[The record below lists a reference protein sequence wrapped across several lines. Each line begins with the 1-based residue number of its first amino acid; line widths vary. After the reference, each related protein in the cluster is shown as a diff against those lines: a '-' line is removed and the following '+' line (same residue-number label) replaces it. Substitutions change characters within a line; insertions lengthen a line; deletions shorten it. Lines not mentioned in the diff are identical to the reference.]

1 MEEQLVRLL
10 TDTQSSQ
17 EGPRKNAES
26 QLKQQYS
33 NPDFP
38 LVLASI
44 GAHSDIPVNVR
55 QAALLYLKTFVQA
68 CWSPQFEEFGGQL
81 YYDDGRKVQVR
92 RALLDIALSG
102 RDERKVQSA
111 ASLVVSKIATA
122 DFPDEWPDL
131 LPTVLNVVGSGSDV
145 QLRGALK
152 VLGELVEDCFN
163 EEQFFRV
170 ARDLVGVVQA
180 VAVNDKRKLIL
191 RALAVSVFRSCFDVL
206 EMVMEDHKAAV
217 KSFAEETLSN
227 WIPFF
232 IDALK
237 SPLPAAPPDE
247 ADGEED
253 GAFEFHRGTVALKL
267 QVVKVLMR
275 IRSVFPSTL
284 TLQSQALFS
293 ATWQE
298 LSNLQSQYYQ
308 MYIEDDRQGRLEDA
322 DGLPYTLD
330 FLILEELDF
339 MQACLRAPPVRKEL
353 EQQLQ
358 NQSSVAGSW
367 VTELIKLA
375 VSYAQIT
382 IEEEGL
388 WDIDVNVFL
397 SEEANVTA
405 NYTPRTACGD
415 LVIKLGEWLTAA
427 SVEGLLAY
435 TRTLYSENAT
445 WKLKEAALY
454 LLNQLLGDFVDVEKK
469 IGAEAA
475 NGYVDFI
482 QHAVQEES
490 VFLKARG
497 YLVAGSLTRTSG
509 NALQPVAATFMEAS
523 LHAINHD
530 PSEIVKVACIRA
542 LQYYLAAL
550 PPAVTLSKQTA
561 IIAALS
567 HFLNSQDFS
576 DLTDSDDL
584 LITVIETL
592 RDAILKDT
600 STCLTNGGLDLLF
613 TIASQGATN
622 FQIALLVGET
632 FEEIASTISAS
643 GSEQYAQL
651 TAKVLPSLM
660 GAFDVASLTEENALA
675 NLAAELLAVLADN
688 GTTPMP
694 PGIINAVMPRLNRLL
709 LGSQDEELLKS
720 ATAAVKHLL
729 SHDPEQVLGFQ
740 DQAGKGG
747 LEVILIIIDRL
758 LNPAVDDNGAAEVGG
773 LAAEVVEK
781 AGSERLGPYLV
792 QLLRAVAARLA
803 SATQAAFIQSLIL
816 VFARLSLNAA
826 QDVVAF
832 LADVQ
837 ISGQSGLEVVMSKW
851 LESSVTFAG
860 YDDIRQNVIALTKLY
875 DLHDPRLASILV
887 KGDLLVPKTDRIMTR
902 SRARQQ
908 PDQYTSI
915 PAQLK
920 IIKVLVEELLSAS
933 SGNRPLTAADAA
945 ELDEEDAEDGDDDGE
960 WEDDGHDFLDLGA
973 GVTKAQLMAYGVN
986 VDDGGRGR
994 DDETQ
999 TFLLEF
1005 FRRQAGEPGFG
1016 EVFGALTAEEQGKLR
1031 GMSGE

>member
-10 TDTQSSQ
+10 TATQSAQ
-17 EGPRKNAES
+17 EGPRKNAEL
-26 QLKQQYS
+26 QLQQQYS
-33 NPDFP
+33 DPEFP
-38 LVLASI
+38 LALAAI
-44 GAHSDIPVNVR
+44 GAHGEVPVNVR

-68 CWSPQFEEFGGQL
+68 CWSPQFDEFGGQL
-81 YYDDGRKVQVR
+81 YYDDRGKSRVR
-92 RALLDIALSG
+92 QALLDIALSG

-131 LPTVLNVVGSGSDV
+131 LPTVLSVVGSGSDV

-170 ARDLVGVVQA
+170 ARELVGVLYA
-180 VAVNDKRKLIL
+180 VAVNEKRKPIL
-191 RALAVSVFRSCFDVL
+191 RALAVSVFRSCFDML

-217 KSFAEETLSN
+217 KSFAEETLGH

-232 IDALK
+232 IAALK
-237 SPLPAAPPDE
+237 SPMPAASPDDVE
-247 ADGEED
+247 GHDD

-267 QVVKVLMR
+267 QVVKVLMT
-275 IRSVFPSTL
+275 IRSVFPSIL
-284 TLQSQALFS
+284 TPQSQALFS
-293 ATWQE
+293 AIWQE
-298 LSNLQSQYYQ
+298 LSDLQSQYSLA
-308 MYIEDDRQGRLEDA
+308 YIEDDRQGRLEDA

-330 FLILEELDF
+330 FLVLEELDF

-358 NQSSVAGSW
+358 SRATVAGSW

-388 WDIDVNVFL
+388 WETDANVFL

-435 TRTLYSENAT
+435 MRTLYSESAT

-454 LLNQLLGDFVDVEKK
+454 LLNQLLGEFVDVEKK
-469 IGAEAA
+469 IGPEAA

-497 YLVAGSLTRTSG
+497 YLVAGNLTRTSG
-509 NALQPVAATFMEAS
+509 NALQPIAATFMEAS

-530 PSEIVKVACIRA
+530 SSEIVKVACIRA

-550 PPAVTLSKQTA
+550 PPAVTLSKQEA

-576 DLTDSDDL
+576 DVADSDDL

-600 STCLTNGGLDLLF
+600 GTCLTNGGLDLLF

-622 FQIALLVGET
+622 FQIAMLVRET

-643 GSEQYAQL
+643 GSERYAQL
-651 TAKVLPSLM
+651 TAKVLPSLL
-660 GAFDVASLTEENALA
+660 GAFDVANITEEDALA
-675 NLAAELLAVLADN
+675 NLAAELLSVLADN
-688 GTTPMP
+688 GSAPMP
-694 PGIINAVMPRLNRLL
+694 PGIVKAVMPRLNRLL
-709 LGSQDEELLKS
+709 LGSQDEELLKA

-729 SHDPEQVLGFQ
+729 SHDPDQVFGFQ
-740 DQAGKGG
+740 DETGKGG
-747 LEVILIIIDRL
+747 LELILIIIDRL
-758 LNPAVDDNGAAEVGG
+758 LNTAVEDNAAAEVGG

-792 QLLRAVAARLA
+792 QLLRAVAARLE

-837 ISGQSGLEVVMSKW
+837 ISGHSGLQVVMSKW
-851 LESSVTFAG
+851 LENSVTFAG

-875 DLHDPRLASILV
+875 ELHDPRLAAIHIQ
-887 KGDLLVPKTDRIMTR
+887 GDLIVPKTDRIMTR

-908 PDQYTSI
+908 PDRYTSI
-915 PAQLK
+915 SAQLK
-920 IIKVLVEELLSAS
+920 IIKVLVEELLSAAG
-933 SGNRPLTAADAA
+933 GNRPLTAADAA
-945 ELDEEDAEDGDDDGE
+945 DLDDEDDDDDGE
-960 WEDDGHDFLDLGA
+960 WEDDGQGFLDLGA
-973 GVTKAQLMAYGVN
+973 GMTKSQLMAYGE
-986 VDDGGRGR
+986 DDEDGGRGR

-1005 FRRQAGEPGFG
+1005 FRRQAREPGFG
-1016 EVFGALTAEEQGKLR
+1016 EVFGSLTGDEQEKLR
-1031 GMSGE
+1031 GMSDA